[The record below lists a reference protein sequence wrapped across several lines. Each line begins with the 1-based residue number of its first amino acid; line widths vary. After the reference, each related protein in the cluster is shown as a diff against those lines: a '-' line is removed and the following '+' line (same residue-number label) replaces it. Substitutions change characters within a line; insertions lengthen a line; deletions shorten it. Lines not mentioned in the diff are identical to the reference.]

1 MRVRDLTADDF
12 VAYRRLSGGAFG
24 GPVATEARPFA
35 PGQTPLGIDSA
46 ALPGGADG
54 VIAAGARIRHD
65 TISLG
70 GGVATCGGI
79 AGLAVHPA
87 HRGDGLFGSML
98 SAVIDRCAQEGM
110 AFSMLY
116 PSNPGI
122 YRRYGYQ
129 VVAQGNAMI
138 VPLVDLQRLRP
149 TPDRRL
155 VPVTE
160 ETMPRLR
167 ALYRELTAGENAM
180 LRREGPLFP
189 GGLPAEGW
197 QGLLLEDSQGRDHG
211 YLSWTRVP
219 ERDDG
224 VGLEV
229 HEALGRTRADRSELL
244 RSLGSWSTVTE
255 LVRVRLLTEDPLL
268 DVLPGGRLR
277 PDPQVL
283 PLVMMRVIDTAAAL
297 RARPAPAGLQ
307 GTIRLVVE
315 DGTVPA
321 GSCRAEGTW
330 IVTATEGTVGVSQE
344 GAVDDDPTNPSG
356 SAELGAAV
364 LDIHAASLLLTGGRR
379 LADARRL
386 GLRASADPSAE
397 HFLDTL
403 LAGPRP
409 SVLDSF

>member
-1 MRVRDLTADDF
+1 MLAASLSTPRPRRGTRRRSTVPPGSDGPGAGRCADRPRTDGARGSAGPSSVRCWRAYRACGHRCGAHSCAVDHDVGSRFLLRTRVRRSQYAAGRPLGRGRPVRSHILHPSRLSSMRVRDLTADDF

-87 HRGDGLFGSML
+87 HRGDGLL
-98 SAVIDRCAQEGM
+98 ETILTAVIDRCAQERI

-122 YRRYGYQ
+122 YRRHGYQ
-129 VVAQGNAMI
+129 VVAQGHTMI
-138 VPLVDLQRLRP
+138 VPLVGLQRLRP
-149 TPDRRL
+149 AGDRRL

-160 ETMPRLR
+160 ATMPRLQ

-180 LRREGPLFP
+180 LRRQGPLVP
-189 GGLPAEGW
+189 EGLPGQGW
-197 QGLLLEDSQGRDHG
+197 QAPLPEAQQGRDHG

-244 RSLGSWSTVTE
+244 RSLE
-255 LVRVRLLTEDPLL
+255 I
-268 DVLPGGRLR
+268 GRAH
-277 PDPQVL
+277 V
-283 PLVMMRVIDTAAAL
+283 
-297 RARPAPAGLQ
+297 
-307 GTIRLVVE
+307 
-315 DGTVPA
+315 
-321 GSCRAEGTW
+321 
-330 IVTATEGTVGVSQE
+330 
-344 GAVDDDPTNPSG
+344 
-356 SAELGAAV
+356 
-364 LDIHAASLLLTGGRR
+364 
-379 LADARRL
+379 
-386 GLRASADPSAE
+386 
-397 HFLDTL
+397 
-403 LAGPRP
+403 
-409 SVLDSF
+409 